1 MYENDL
7 QSILKYLLPALIAV
21 VMFIVAEIFTR
32 KKRDERQRAIRNQAY
47 KHAFVVFMSLFLFL
61 MQLDTY
67 LDVIWNHSDYIFG
80 FPEATLIAVF
90 AAVAVLI
97 VEQIVRGS
105 FFSSEST
112 LGFII
117 LMLIVVPVAAFLSYY
132 GIGDIRLSGTKAITS
147 NLVEDI
153 AVAAVYVIIIA
164 AVVKHIGYIREKSE
178 AE

>member
-1 MYENDL
+1 MYEYDL
-7 QSILKYLLPALIAV
+7 QSILKYLLPALIAIL
-21 VMFIVAEIFTR
+21 MFIVAEIFTR
-32 KKRDERQRAIRNQAY
+32 KKRDERQKAIRNQAY
-47 KHAFVVFMSLFLFL
+47 KHAFIVFMSLFLFL
-61 MQLDTY
+61 VQLDTY
-67 LDVIWNHSDYIFG
+67 LDVAWNKSDTVFG

-117 LMLIVVPVAAFLSYY
+117 LMLIVVPVAAFLSYIS
-132 GIGDIRLSGTKAITS
+132 IGDIRLSGTKAITS